1 MGSTFKAQI
10 QSTPQKWFFFDKKKS
25 LFDISK
31 TCCLKRFEII
41 KTCQKHSFCSE
52 FSELFKKNINLGV
65 TLLQTPQN
73 QVWVTLRWFG
83 IGLINHASKLDG
95 TTVLYLQEV
104 VFRSSG
110 VCFRK
115 KVIETLL
122 KTAEMIR
129 KHEQTW
135 STVNPHLKEVC
146 PLISKLDFFFEKK
159 SPALNGRTSEM
170 RRS

>member
-1 MGSTFKAQI
+1 MI
-10 QSTPQKWFFFDKKKS
+10 FFNKKNS

-31 TCCLKRFEII
+31 TCCLKRFEIT
-41 KTCQKHSFCSE
+41 KCQKHSFCSE
-52 FSELFKKNINLGV
+52 FSELFKNFINLGV

-73 QVWVTLRWFG
+73 QVWVTLRWVG

-135 STVNPHLKEVC
+135 SNLSRLWSHAQFLTNILSEQISTSGRYRILEVRTDYA
-146 PLISKLDFFFEKK
+146 SKGIDSWNAQSSK
-159 SPALNGRTSEM
+159 M
-170 RRS
+170 